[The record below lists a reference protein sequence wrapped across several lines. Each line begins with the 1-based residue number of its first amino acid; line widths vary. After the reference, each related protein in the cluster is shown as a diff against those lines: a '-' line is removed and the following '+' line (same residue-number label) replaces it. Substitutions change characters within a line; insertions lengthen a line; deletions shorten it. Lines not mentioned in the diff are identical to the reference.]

1 MIRVNLPYV
10 ANVIESLNDLARIQG
25 GGTLNEHRYTLF
37 VGYSNVHDFLFG
49 SVWSGGLRTCIGPG
63 AKLLEA
69 IDAISKRENPDDSII
84 DVVQA
89 FTLTQAVS
97 SFRTVLE
104 AEFQLSPLYLV
115 TARRGYDIASLLEQA
130 EVIFPPDLIEK
141 VPDVRFDLREAGKCI
156 AFNLG
161 TGAGFHLLRAL
172 ETVICCYWKEVMKG
186 APLPDNRNL
195 GAYIR
200 EMENAKA
207 GDGKVLA
214 ALRQI
219 KDFHRNSLMHPEET
233 LDLDQAIALLG
244 IVQSAIVAML
254 PTIPKP
260 QLELTSP

>member
-1 MIRVNLPYV
+1 MSKS
-10 ANVIESLNDLARIQG
+10 ES
-25 GGTLNEHRYTLF
+25 
-37 VGYSNVHDFLFG
+37 
-49 SVWSGGLRTCIGPG
+49 
-63 AKLLEA
+63 
-69 IDAISKRENPDDSII
+69 PDDTVI
-84 DVVQA
+84 DFVQA
-89 FTLTQAVS
+89 FTLSSAVS

-104 AEFQLSPLYLV
+104 AEFQTSALYLV
-115 TARRGYDIASLLEQA
+115 TARRGYDIPTLLEQA
-130 EVIFPPDLIEK
+130 EEIFPPELIKK

-172 ETVICCYWKEVMKG
+172 ETVICAYWHVVMKG
-186 APLPDNRNL
+186 AGLPENRNI

-200 EMENAKA
+200 EMEKAKV

-254 PTIPKP
+254 PTIPEP
-260 QLELTSP
+260 PLELVALEA